1 MSPVSHVSTDSIG
14 TVAVTVTSASYTLVL
29 LVHVL
34 RFVHRRQ
41 GSIDIPASSLSSLS
55 IGLARLGGHQQHLA
69 LSQSPRALTSPY
81 APSSPLY
88 WNLLAVSLTS
98 QANQVAHH
106 NNSRAWPVPQVDIAL
121 QKPPS
126 PGTAPT
132 PPTKSPAW
140 NLLQAANYPQ
150 TTTLDQFSGLAY
162 RLPAICRPS
171 SCLYKP
177 PSPTSLTPSP
187 HSLHEIDSP
196 NQVDSQ
202 HHGLMLQVCHFF
214 LHFHLMFLLTL
225 SDLGQDL
232 MMYDIIHHQ
241 QSS

>member
-1 MSPVSHVSTDSIG
+1 MSPVSNLSTDSIG
-14 TVAVTVTSASYTLVL
+14 TVAVIVTSASYKLVL

-41 GSIDIPASSLSSLS
+41 GSIDILASSLSSLS
-55 IGLARLGGHQQHLA
+55 IALARLGSHQQHLA

-88 WNLLAVSLTS
+88 WNLLAVSPTL

-106 NNSRAWPVPQVDIAL
+106 HNLRAWPLSQIDNAL

-126 PGTAPT
+126 PAIAPT

-150 TTTLDQFSGLAY
+150 TMPLDQFSGLAN

-177 PSPTSLTPSP
+177 PPPPLSLLLPTRSMKSTLPTKS
-187 HSLHEIDSP
+187 
-196 NQVDSQ
+196 
-202 HHGLMLQVCHFF
+202 
-214 LHFHLMFLLTL
+214 TL
-225 SDLGQDL
+225 SI
-232 MMYDIIHHQ
+232 MASCSKY
-241 QSS
+241 SSTSTSCFC

>member
-1 MSPVSHVSTDSIG
+1 M
-14 TVAVTVTSASYTLVL
+14 
-29 LVHVL
+29 
-34 RFVHRRQ
+34 
-41 GSIDIPASSLSSLS
+41 PASSLSSLS
-55 IGLARLGGHQQHLA
+55 IGLARLEGHQQHLA
-69 LSQSPRALTSPY
+69 LSQSPRALISPY
-81 APSSPLY
+81 APPSPLY
-88 WNLLAVSLTS
+88 WNLLAVSPTS

-132 PPTKSPAW
+132 PPTPPTRSPAW

-150 TTTLDQFSGLAY
+150 TTPLDQFFGLAK

-177 PSPTSLTPSP
+177 ASPTPLTPSP

-196 NQVDSQ
+196 NQVGSQ
-202 HHGLMLQVCHFF
+202 HHGLMIQVCHFF